1 MVSTAQY
8 VRRVAIVTVALVA
21 LGLATGVGCRKS
33 SRSSDHGLRVSPER
47 EAAMHAELF
56 DIAIGNLRRVDQ
68 AEGDESLRQVLDRLN
83 QWLQTQKASADWTV
97 DPLAGPLLKRLAGL
111 SERIEPVQK
120 ELHPARDLL
129 EMKAL
134 ARNFAALPERLDAIR
149 DHIDSKK
156 LEESTAR
163 QEEAIRQIESASK
176 QWDDPAR
183 LAEIEA
189 KLPEIYSGEVRDK
202 AKLTLL
208 QELIGLA
215 HALDRPSR
223 LRDPKFLGPLAAQIE
238 VFCREHDPKE
248 LKEIS
253 KQFGEIVTRR
263 LGPAGRTRLVVEL
276 EYLADQLD
284 QTTAWKELAAMR
296 LLRQQ
301 LSDQIQQLKTAGE
314 RSGRDDIRKLAA
326 DMEAATKQFDLKEL
340 TGLLRQLEGLA
351 KPGTLDDL
359 VDLPQRLQ
367 KAAQGLGQAAEGL
380 ESSGKGPGMDDLR
393 EVAAYCRQLASGL
406 EALAAKLKA
415 PPPPDKSEAPARPA
429 VDLPALTNAFLDLS
443 GRLEML
449 ATQMSY
455 FAGLGELKFP
465 RIDTASLQEAVVAH
479 DVSRW
484 ARGEEADDLSRAK
497 ALFDWTV
504 RNIQL
509 ERQQVEIEGKS
520 AVHVMQTPWETLFLG
535 RGTTTERAWVFVL
548 LARQQG
554 LEAAILAFEDASAG
568 AGRLRVWAIGVLS
581 EGGIYVFDPHLGL
594 PLPAPKGVR
603 LDESGQLDIR
613 PATLAQLAAD
623 DSLLRQLDLGPD
635 RPYPVKAS
643 DLKKVVVRVDI
654 TPWWLSQ
661 RMHLVESRLAGDDR
675 MVLFM
680 SPEHSAGRWK
690 ACKGVREVQPWT
702 VAFDTLFQ
710 RTLLGSDMV
719 RWQVGM
725 MAPFMAGLATRASTP
740 QQTADDRSAPMFW
753 EMNPDAAAQ
762 QTRARRA
769 SDDSHD
775 EHVSPTPLKA
785 GRALH
790 LRGQFLGQPSATGY
804 YQAARLSD
812 RQLAELAEAQGTEQ
826 AVVFRLA
833 KQYATYWLGLVA
845 FEQRNY
851 ASARDYLLT
860 RTLEAAGRGPWT
872 AGAKYN
878 LGRVYEAEKQ
888 YAKAIQQYRGNT
900 EAVDSFGNR
909 LRARWLESL
918 AKPSD
923 LEKTPASGT
932 GKSKDSASE
941 TPDLPGLPDL
951 PAMPAAPDAKKKPE
965 PATKKAEPATKKADA
980 PAKKP

>member
-8 VRRVAIVTVALVA
+8 VRRFAIVTAVLVG
-21 LGLATGVGCRKS
+21 LGLAAGAGCRKS
-33 SRSSDHGLRVSPER
+33 SRSSDRGLRVSPER

-68 AEGDESLRQVLDRLN
+68 GEGDESLRQVLDRLN

-120 ELHPARDLL
+120 ELQPARDLL

-134 ARNFAALPERLDAIR
+134 ARNFAALPQQLDAIR
-149 DHIDSKK
+149 DRIDTKK

-208 QELIGLA
+208 QAMIGLA
-215 HALDRPSR
+215 HSLDRPSR
-223 LRDPKFLGPLAAQIE
+223 LRDPTFLGPLAAQVE

-248 LKEIS
+248 LKEIA

-276 EYLADQLD
+276 EFLADQLD

-340 TGLLRQLEGLA
+340 TGLLRQLEALA

-359 VDLPQRLQ
+359 EDLPQRLQ

-380 ESSGKGPGMDDLR
+380 ESSGKGPGMDVLR

-406 EALAAKLKA
+406 DALAAKLKA
-415 PPPPDKSEAPARPA
+415 PPPPGKSEAPARLA
-429 VDLPALTNAFLDLS
+429 VDLPTLTSAFLDLS

-465 RIDTASLQEAVVAH
+465 RGDTASLQEAVVAH

-497 ALFDWTV
+497 ALFDWTI

-535 RGTTTERAWVFVL
+535 RGTTIERAWVFVL

-554 LEAAILAFEDASAG
+554 LEAAILAIEDASAG
-568 AGRLRVWAIGVLS
+568 AGRLRLWAIGVLS
-581 EGGIYVFDPHLGL
+581 EGSIYVFDPHLGL
-594 PLPAPKGVR
+594 PLPGPKGVR

-623 DSLLRQLDLGPD
+623 DSLLRQLDLGTD
-635 RPYPVKAS
+635 HPYPVKAS

-654 TPWWLSQ
+654 TPWWLSR

-690 ACKGVREVQPWT
+690 ACKGVTEVQPWA

-710 RTLLGSDMV
+710 RTLLGPDMV
-719 RWQVGM
+719 RWQLGM
-725 MAPFMAGLATRASTP
+725 MAPFMARLATHAPTP

-762 QTRARRA
+762 QTRARRS

-775 EHVSPTPLKA
+775 EHASPTPLKA

-812 RQLAELAEAQGTEQ
+812 RQLAELAEVQGAEQ
-826 AVVFRLA
+826 ATVFRLA
-833 KQYATYWLGLVA
+833 KQYATYWLGLIA

-860 RTLEAAGRGPWT
+860 RTLEAASHGPWT

-923 LEKTPASGT
+923 LEKTPASGS

-951 PAMPAAPDAKKKPE
+951 PAMPAAPDAKKKSE
-965 PATKKAEPATKKADA
+965 PATKRPEPPVKKADA
-980 PAKKP
+980 QAKKP